1 MNKKKNKNHASAIE
15 QYILTN
21 NENLG
26 NHAAFAWRNDSKHL
40 LFSLSRYKFISKLLF
55 GKNKILEIGAGD
67 GWCSKLVGD
76 NVKKLI
82 LSDIVIENKNFFK
95 KISHNKYEY
104 IIHDFTKS
112 SLKREFDAI
121 YSIDIFE
128 HIKKNKEKFFLTNSI
143 KSLNKNG
150 IYIIGTPSKES
161 QKYASK
167 FSKLYHVNCKTQ
179 KELRDLMNK
188 FFFNVLIFSMNDELV
203 HTGFSGMS
211 HYNFAVCTQ
220 KKIF

>member
-1 MNKKKNKNHASAIE
+1 MKNHSSALK

-21 NENLG
+21 REYLG

-40 LFSLSRYKFISKLLF
+40 LFSLSRYKFISKILF
-55 GKNKILEIGAGD
+55 GKRITLEIGAGD
-67 GWCSKLVGD
+67 GWFSKIVGD
-76 NVKKLI
+76 NVKELV
-82 LSDIVIENKNFFK
+82 LSDIIIENKNFFK
-95 KISHNKYEY
+95 QNSHNKYDY

-112 SLKREFDAI
+112 TLKRKFDAI
-121 YSIDIFE
+121 YSVDIFE
-128 HIKKNKEKFFLTNSI
+128 HIKIKKEISFLTNSI
-143 KSLNKNG
+143 KSLDKNG

-167 FSKLYHVNCKTQ
+167 YSKLYHVNCKTQ
-179 KELRDLMNK
+179 NELRNLMNK
-188 FFFNVLIFSMNDELV
+188 FFFNVLIFSMNDEVV

-220 KKIF
+220 KRFFNY